1 VSFWFLEQ
9 TALNANK
16 SVINLTFQ
24 RQFEAKLKHDLY
36 YNAVAFRVNLKYANF
51 N

>member
-9 TALNANK
+9 TALSAKK
-16 SVINLTFQ
+16 SVTNLTFQ
-24 RQFEAKLKHDLY
+24 RQFEAKFKHDLY
-36 YNAVAFRVNLKYANF
+36 YNAVAFRVNLKFDNF